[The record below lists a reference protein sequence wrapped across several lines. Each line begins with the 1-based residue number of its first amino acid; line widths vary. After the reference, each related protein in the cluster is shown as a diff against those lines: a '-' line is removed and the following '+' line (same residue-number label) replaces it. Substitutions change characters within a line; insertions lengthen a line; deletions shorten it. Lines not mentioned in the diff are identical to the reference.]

1 MKNRC
6 SIPRLFQTT
15 VLTAQMNPLIAFS
28 QDVEQSLNALI
39 KRVINKKE
47 YVKNHEGEYTQK
59 ELGICIIVLYS

>member
-1 MKNRC
+1 
-6 SIPRLFQTT
+6 
-15 VLTAQMNPLIAFS
+15 MNPLIAFS